1 MIRLFVGLDI
11 PNDVKDQVYSLRG
24 GIPNTRWID
33 KENYHMV
40 LRFIGNVTES
50 DADRINE
57 ELMHVKFDSF
67 NLSLKTL
74 GTFKTGS
81 YLRAM
86 WLGVNNFNVLDA
98 LNDRIE
104 SAVSRAGISKD
115 VRKFHA
121 HVKIAKFNNA
131 NPEKVNEYIMYNN
144 LFKTREFKVCY
155 FCLFSSHQNKDGN
168 GSFFKVEKSY
178 PLLNPF

>member
-11 PNDVKDQVYSLRG
+11 PNDVRDHVYSLRG

-33 KENYHMV
+33 KENYHLV
-40 LRFIGNVTES
+40 LRFIGNVTED
-50 DADRINE
+50 DAYRVHQ
-57 ELMHVKFDSF
+57 ELETVKYDSF
-67 NLSLKTL
+67 NLALTTL

-81 YLRAM
+81 YLRNM
-86 WLGVNNFNVLDA
+86 WLGVNNFHVLDG
-98 LNDRIE
+98 LNDKVE
-104 SAVSRAGISKD
+104 KAVSRAGIAKD

-121 HVKIAKFNNA
+121 HVKVAKFNNA

-144 LFKTREFKVCY
+144 LFKSRDFKVCY
-155 FCLFSSHQNKDGN
+155 FCLFSSNPNKDGN
-168 GSFFKVEKSY
+168 GSFFKVERSY